1 MKIEDI
7 NIDKDSVEHFYANI
21 DTDALAESI
30 KVSGGI
36 DMSDNKLD
44 NGFVPNLHERLER
57 IAENEFELF
66 KQRREIERWL
76 DGSVPVSLSDEE
88 FKWLKARHYALGKA
102 MDALAKQRNVIKG
115 TLDLDSPNVF
125 NEHEASDKAELID
138 KLKNEEFDLHHKIE
152 KLDAFLSDDN
162 KTAKVSEHQLELLK
176 YQYKVM
182 VEYQHILMNRI
193 FDLRTHHKGENNND

>member
-44 NGFVPNLHERLER
+44 NGFVPSLQKRLER

-76 DGSVPVSLSDEE
+76 NGSVPVSLSDEE
-88 FKWLKARHYALGKA
+88 FKWLKAQHYALGEA
-102 MDALAKQRNVIKG
+102 MGALAKQRNVIKAM
-115 TLDLDSPNVF
+115 LDNPNIF
-125 NEHEASDKAELID
+125 DKHEASDTAKLID
-138 KLKNEEFDLHHKIE
+138 KLKNEEFDVRHKID

-162 KTAKVSEHQLELLK
+162 KTAKVPEHQLELLK

-182 VEYQHILMNRI
+182 VEYQRTLMNRI
-193 FDLRTHHKGENNND
+193 FDLHAQQKW